1 MLKGKRVTREAS
13 GRKKSLSRK
22 IHKWPA
28 LVISFILIYY
38 GVTGIM
44 MNHRELISGCDISAG
59 LMPPEYR
66 YSNWNNAA
74 IKGGLLTGGDSL
86 LIYGNIGVWL
96 TDTAYSGYT
105 QFNQGFPGGTDNHK
119 IFDLHKADDGEMY
132 AATLFG
138 LYSWDTS
145 GDRWRLLDTGEGTKG
160 RFTAIESVGDTL
172 YVIDR
177 SNIYVA
183 RSDGPSTKFVRLEIP
198 APEGYKNDVTL
209 FETVWQIHSGEILGL
224 PGKLFVDLLGII
236 TIFLSLTGIVYFFFP
251 KLIKIRARKKQDISS
266 LTDVNRWSLKWHNL
280 TGELTFFL
288 LGVLFLTGMF
298 LRPPLLIAIAE
309 ARTAPIRFSHLDQPN
324 PWYDRL
330 RDILYDEDN
339 SRLFLATSEGIF
351 SMDLPEMIPSR
362 FRSQPPV
369 SVMGIN
375 VFEKLE
381 DGTFLVGSFSGLFR
395 WDPEAEGVV
404 DYINGL
410 PYSDNSGGRPIG
422 EFMATGAFRDH
433 KGRLFAADY
442 NLGLS
447 AVGHDAEI
455 PVMPAQLRNEQKISL
470 WNVALEFHTA
480 RIFQSLTGGFY
491 ILIVPLA
498 GITAF
503 AVVLSGYLILRGR
516 KRKKRLVKNPGYKN

>member
-1 MLKGKRVTREAS
+1 MLKGKKVTRETA
-13 GRKKSLSRK
+13 GRRKGLSRR

-38 GVTGIM
+38 GITGIL
-44 MNHRELISGCDISAG
+44 MNHRELISGCDISAR

-74 IKGGLLTGGDSL
+74 IKGGILVGYDSL
-86 LIYGNIGVWL
+86 IIYGNIGVWL
-96 TDTAYSGYT
+96 TDTAYSGFR
-105 QFNQGFPGGTDNHK
+105 QLNSGFPMGTDNHK
-119 IFDLHKADDGEMY
+119 IFDLHQADDGEMY

-138 LYSWDTS
+138 FYSWDS
-145 GDRWRLLDTGEGTKG
+145 ASDRWKLIDTGKGTLG
-160 RFTAIESVGDTL
+160 RFTGIESIGDTL

-177 SNIYVA
+177 SNIYIA
-183 RSDGPSTKFVRLEIP
+183 RSEGPATKFVRSEIP

-209 FETVWQIHSGEILGL
+209 FETTWQIHSGEILGL

-236 TIFLSLTGIVYFFFP
+236 TIFLSVTGIIYFFFP
-251 KLIKIRARKKQDISS
+251 RLIKRRARKKQDVSS
-266 LTDVNRWSLKWHNL
+266 LAGVNRWSLKWHNL
-280 TGELTFFL
+280 TGELAFIFL
-288 LGVLFLTGMF
+288 GMLFLTGMF

-330 RDILYDEDN
+330 RDILYDEVND
-339 SRLFLATSEGIF
+339 RLLLASSEGIF
-351 SMDLPEMIPSR
+351 SIDKTDMHPSP
-362 FRSQPPV
+362 FISQPPV

-375 VFEKLE
+375 VFESLD

-395 WDPEAEGVV
+395 WDPLREGVI
-404 DYINGL
+404 DYIYGL
-410 PYSDNSGGRPIG
+410 PYVSNSGGRPIG

-433 KGRLFAADY
+433 KGRLFSADY

-447 AVGHDAEI
+447 AIGHDSEI
-455 PVMPAQLRNEQKISL
+455 PVMPVQLRDEQKISL
-470 WNVALEFHTA
+470 WIVALEFHTG
-480 RIFQSLTGGFY
+480 RIFQSLTGGLY

-498 GITAF
+498 AITAI
-503 AVVLSGYLILRGR
+503 AVVVSGYLILR
-516 KRKKRLVKNPGYKN
+516 KRRLKRQAETKPRQ